1 MTDRKN
7 LEIQLAHAQKMESI
21 GHLAAGVAHELNTPP
36 IQYIGDNVSFLKTVF
51 AESLS
56 AYKKV
61 ITLCTNDGG
70 DSDCSIK
77 EDICKIMDNFDFNFI
92 KTESEE
98 AIEQT
103 LDGISRVSSIVKA
116 MKTFSHPGTSDKNL
130 IDINKSIETTLTI
143 SKNEWKYHCNV
154 ITDFDPNLPPEV
166 YGYHDDLNQVFL
178 NMIINA
184 SHSIEE
190 KYSKENKMG
199 GNITISTMPQMIT
212 Q

>member
-1 MTDRKN
+1 
-7 LEIQLAHAQKMESI
+7 
-21 GHLAAGVAHELNTPP
+21 
-36 IQYIGDNVSFLKTVF
+36 
-51 AESLS
+51 
-56 AYKKV
+56 
-61 ITLCTNDGG
+61 
-70 DSDCSIK
+70 
-77 EDICKIMDNFDFNFI
+77 MDNFDFNFI

-116 MKTFSHPGTSDKNL
+116 MKTFSHPGTSDKKNL

-143 SKNEWKYHCNV
+143 SKKNEWKYHCNV
-154 ITDFDPNLPPEV
+154 ITDFDPNLPEV

-199 GNITISTMPQMIT
+199 NITISTHATNDHAIISIADDGLGISKENLNKVFNPFFTTKTVGKGTGQGLSICHSIIEEKHKGKINIQT
-212 Q
+212 TEGKGATFIIKLPLL